1 MGSVRAPAGLRYLR
15 MRLRYLRVHLRL
27 FHTAGV
33 TLHILD
39 VTPYAL
45 GLGLNWHYLRMHLRD
60 PATRFKRSGSGVLD
74 LSWIFRSPLNLMNL
88 PVTR

>member
-1 MGSVRAPAGLRYLR
+1 
-15 MRLRYLRVHLRL
+15 MRFYYLRVHLRL
-27 FHTAGV
+27 FHQQGV

-45 GLGLNWHYLRMHLRD
+45 SLEPNWHYLRMHLRD
-60 PATRFKRSGSGVLD
+60 PATRSKRSGSGVLP

>member
-1 MGSVRAPAGLRYLR
+1 MGSVRTPAGLRYLR
-15 MRLRYLRVHLRL
+15 MRLCYLRVHLRL
-27 FHTAGV
+27 FHIAGV

-45 GLGLNWHYLRMHLRD
+45 SLGLNRHYLRTHLRD
-60 PATRFKRSGSGVLD
+60 PAARFNRSGSGVLH